1 MYCFSTLVTDY
12 TSSHQEII
20 TKNTCK
26 VAFIRENCIYT
37 HYLRIKKH
45 HFLTFGQKKLME
57 IDQVTDSNFQD
68 EVLSSDIPV
77 LVDFWA
83 EWCGPCKMIGPILE
97 ELASE
102 IDGKIKIVKV
112 DVDSN
117 SQTAMNYAIRSIP
130 TLIIV
135 KDGSV
140 QAQHI
145 GAASKAQLENFINQN
160 I

>member
-1 MYCFSTLVTDY
+1 LQ
-12 TSSHQEII
+12 SS
-20 TKNTCK
+20 
-26 VAFIRENCIYT
+26 ALIRENCIRT
-37 HYLRIKKH
+37 HYLRIKET
-45 HFLTFGQKKLME
+45 HFLTFGQNKLTELLME

-68 EVLSSDIPV
+68 EVLSSDKPV

-102 IDGKIKIVKV
+102 MDGKIKIVKV

-117 SQTAMNYAIRSIP
+117 SQTAMNYSIRSIP

>member
-1 MYCFSTLVTDY
+1 MATKNVTD
-12 TSSHQEII
+12 
-20 TKNTCK
+20 
-26 VAFIRENCIYT
+26 ENFET
-37 HYLRIKKH
+37 
-45 HFLTFGQKKLME
+45 
-57 IDQVTDSNFQD
+57 
-68 EVLSSDIPV
+68 EVLKSTKPI

-97 ELASE
+97 ELNSE
-102 IDGKIKIVKV
+102 MSEKIKIVKV
-112 DVDSN
+112 DVDN
-117 SQTAMNYAIRSIP
+117 NNQTAMNYAIRSIP
-130 TLIIV
+130 TLVII